1 MMINN
6 SKAHLKAAGESYFEH
21 MRYAATVG
29 MLAIGAGV
37 AGLIHAVIPGLCTG
51 TASATI
57 RRISRLLDERGRLAQ
72 TREEAGEL
80 LAFVMLLLLAALV
93 CAPLWALPV
102 AGIIKVAYTAL
113 AFAIP
118 LTLLLVNRELGSE
131 ISDRSPRLAV
141 SAQA

>member
-1 MMINN
+1 MIDN

-37 AGLIHAVIPGLCTG
+37 AGLIHAVVPGLCTG

-72 TREEAGEL
+72 TREEAGDL
-80 LAFVMLLLLAALV
+80 LAFVMLLILAALV
-93 CAPLWALPV
+93 SAPLWLLPV
-102 AGIIKVAYTAL
+102 AGIIKAAYTAL
-113 AFAIP
+113 TFAIP

-131 ISDRSPRLAV
+131 TPARSPRQAVPALA
-141 SAQA
+141 